1 MIHGSF
7 HADSKDLEH
16 LDVHQSMNMY
26 SAVRPFIDLACGDFD
41 FTLWLDPKDLT
52 RIAGMLRSATEQVE
66 AIIEANREKENRT
79 NHRPLQLV
87 PAVFPNEVAR
97 AA

>member
-16 LDVHQSMNMY
+16 LDVHQSTNMY

-66 AIIEANREKENRT
+66 AIIEANREEAIIK
-79 NHRPLQLV
+79 RPI
-87 PAVFPNEVAR
+87 PHIKHIAVLPNKVAR